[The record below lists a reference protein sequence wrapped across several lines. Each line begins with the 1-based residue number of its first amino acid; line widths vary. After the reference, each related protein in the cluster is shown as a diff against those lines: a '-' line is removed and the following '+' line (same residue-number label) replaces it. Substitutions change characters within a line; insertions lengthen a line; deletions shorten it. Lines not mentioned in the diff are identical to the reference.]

1 MADGMS
7 EPPNIARAAD
17 EHAAEASL
25 HQALPIQSHARSS
38 SAVSSPHAR
47 KFLAITV
54 LLVGLALG
62 AVTVAISMLTSGNQ
76 SAPSGPWSQWTPPD
90 TGMLGASDI
99 ANHIAPFYR
108 LSGTDQLAVVSVVHL
123 GNANSTS
130 STSAASSGLQ
140 VALPTT
146 QSSSSSSSA
155 SSSGLGLLG
164 GNTIAYNLCGVGS
177 TDCSI
182 GIGTP
187 SSNRTL
193 LLRREALELA
203 LYTFK
208 YVSSTDNVLAI
219 LPTTHT
225 TSNTLTATPH
235 PKLKPVHLAVL
246 FEHQELQPFLDQ
258 PLAATYQEQYP
269 PLLSQMATWKQTTE
283 AALVDQIT
291 ARGLFT
297 EQIEHAQDGSSLM
310 ILNQVPPS

>member
-1 MADGMS
+1 MS
-7 EPPNIARAAD
+7 EPPNVRRAAD
-17 EHAAEASL
+17 EHAADAPPHS
-25 HQALPIQSHARSS
+25 ALRIQSQARSLR
-38 SAVSSPHAR
+38 AVSSPHAH
-47 KFLAITV
+47 KFLALTV

-62 AVTVAISMLTSGNQ
+62 AVTVAISMLASGSQ
-76 SAPSGPWSQWTPPD
+76 AAPSGPWSQWTPPD

-108 LSGTDQLAVVSVVHL
+108 LSGTDQLAVVSVVHAA
-123 GNANSTS
+123 NASS
-130 STSAASSGLQ
+130 STASTPTTTSGLQ

-146 QSSSSSSSA
+146 QSSSSSSSTP
-155 SSSGLGLLG
+155 SSGLGLLG

-177 TDCSI
+177 SDCSI

-187 SSNRTL
+187 SSDRLL

-208 YVSSTDNVLAI
+208 YISGTDNVLAI
-219 LPTTHT
+219 LPTSHPVN
-225 TSNTLTATPH
+225 NTLTATPH
-235 PKLKPVHLAVL
+235 PKTTTKPVHLAVL

-269 PLLSQMATWKQTTE
+269 PLLSQMAIWKQTTE

-291 ARGLFT
+291 ARGMFA
-297 EQIEHAQDGSSLM
+297 EQIEHEQDGSSLM